1 MREIA
6 IETENLS
13 KVYKL
18 YEKPSDRVLEAL
30 KLTKKCKHKDYY
42 ALNHVSFKFYK
53 GETIGIVGKNGS
65 GKSTLLKMLTG
76 VLTPTEGKLK
86 VNGRISALLE
96 LGAGFNGEYT
106 GIENIYLNGSI
117 MGYTKEQMQQ
127 RVEEIVK
134 FADIGD
140 YINQPVKTYSSGMF
154 VRLAFAV
161 AINVDPDI
169 LIVDEALAVGDVRFQ
184 LKCMDKFLE
193 FKQRGITII
202 YVSHD
207 TNSIKRFCERALW
220 INEGKLMD
228 DGDVDIVT
236 DRYLDYLKVLDAEKE
251 NYETNNEQTKNCDSE
266 DMGNCDNIAE
276 LVNIRMYNSKGE
288 EVQEVTYGTQVDI
301 EIEYKVND
309 TTIKH
314 PVLGI
319 AILRVDNLYICGVNT
334 LLDNENIPWEK
345 GLNKYKLRY
354 DKFNL
359 VGGSY
364 YFDVA
369 LYDQTASVPFDYR
382 SKYKQ
387 FFVRMGYVAEGI
399 VVLNHEWKD
408 CEVLE

>member
-1 MREIA
+1 MNEVA
-6 IETENLS
+6 VETENLC
-13 KVYKL
+13 KIYKL
-18 YEKPSDRVLEAL
+18 YDKPSDRVLEAL
-30 KLTKKCKHKDYY
+30 KLTRKCKHRDYY
-42 ALNHVSFKFYK
+42 ALDNVSFKFYK

-65 GKSTLLKMLTG
+65 GKSTLLKMLSG
-76 VLTPTEGKLK
+76 VLTPTNGTLK

-117 MGYTKEQMQQ
+117 MGYSKEQMEK
-127 RVEEIVK
+127 RVEDIIK

-184 LKCMDKFLE
+184 LKCMKKFLE
-193 FKQRGITII
+193 FKSKGITII

-207 TNSIKRFCERALW
+207 TNSIKRFCERAIW
-220 INEGKLMD
+220 INEGRLMA
-228 DGDVDIVT
+228 DGNVDVVT
-236 DRYLDYLKVLDAEKE
+236 DRYLDYLKVLDAEQQNQKIE
-251 NYETNNEQTKNCDSE
+251 EMSEKKCKNKNTES
-266 DMGNCDNIAE
+266 GDNIAE
-276 LVNIRMYNSKGE
+276 LISIQMFNSKGE
-288 EVQEVTYGTQVDI
+288 KINEIEYGMQVDV
-301 EIEYKVND
+301 EIEYKVHD
-309 TTIKH
+309 ITIEH

-334 LLDNENIPWEK
+334 LLDAKTIPWEK
-345 GLNKYKLRY
+345 GMNKYRLRY

-387 FFVRMGYVAEGI
+387 FFVKMGYVAEGI
-399 VVLNHEWKD
+399 VVLNHEWKNARD
-408 CEVLE
+408 